1 MLRINV
7 DIYFTAMIIYIHR
20 ADTSLPGKWSR
31 HTSPC
36 SLDFRYKTN
45 KRRLWKVE
53 RKRKTGQ
60 RSRGSE
66 KDTQRVMFPFC
77 LMYPDTQVKILPT
90 EKHHQ
95 VSTKQKAPTKAYS
108 LETKDQKR
116 GSPERQKTF
125 NSASTKHHT
134 KAVFSP
140 PPILV

>member
-1 MLRINV
+1 M
-7 DIYFTAMIIYIHR
+7 DILLPAPW
-20 ADTSLPGKWSR
+20 TSDIKQTKGDSERWKE
-31 HTSPC
+31 
-36 SLDFRYKTN
+36 KE
-45 KRRLWKVE
+45 RLARE
-53 RKRKTGQ
+53 LG
-60 RSRGSE
+60 GSE

-77 LMYPDTQVKILPT
+77 LMYPDTQVKILAT

-95 VSTKQKAPTKAYS
+95 VSTKQKAPAKAYS